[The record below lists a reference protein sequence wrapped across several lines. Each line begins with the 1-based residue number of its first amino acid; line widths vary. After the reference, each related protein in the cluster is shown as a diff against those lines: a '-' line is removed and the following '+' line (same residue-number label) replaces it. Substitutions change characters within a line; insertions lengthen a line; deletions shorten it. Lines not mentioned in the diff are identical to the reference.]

1 MTENATAKVAK
12 LSGGRFMQSDYIIG
26 RYAAKPPSGTT
37 LEDVLHPEYFQNEL
51 NVLRPGMLINV
62 LSDDFKLD
70 CDLRVM
76 TVTKTTAKCRLVR
89 LFEDSQEPK
98 IETADASGV
107 TVGWG
112 GPNHKWRVLH
122 NKTVIDHGYA
132 SEEEAQARANAYIQE
147 ANA

>member
-1 MTENATAKVAK
+1 MTENAMAKIAK
-12 LSGGRFMQSDYIIG
+12 LSGGRFMQSDYSIG

-76 TVTKTTAKCRLVR
+76 TVTKTTAKCRLIR
-89 LFEDSQEPK
+89 LFEEGSEPHV
-98 IETADASGV
+98 ETAEASGV
-107 TVGWG
+107 VVNWG

-122 NKTVIDHGYA
+122 NKTVIEHGFA
-132 SEEEAQARANAYIQE
+132 SEEEAYDAAAKYE
-147 ANA
+147 AKLKG